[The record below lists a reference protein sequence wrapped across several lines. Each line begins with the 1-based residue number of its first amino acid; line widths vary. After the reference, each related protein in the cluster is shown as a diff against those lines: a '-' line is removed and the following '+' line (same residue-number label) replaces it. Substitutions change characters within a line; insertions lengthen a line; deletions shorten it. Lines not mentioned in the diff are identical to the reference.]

1 MSHNKTGVYL
11 TVNKLQLLLCYK
23 LLLPPTLGVVCVD
36 VDSKYLN
43 KFKVFRPAWALIYS
57 LQKTRNQV
65 LIFWTILLKYQ
76 ISILTSYKKVNRY
89 LR

>member
-1 MSHNKTGVYL
+1 MHG
-11 TVNKLQLLLCYK
+11 
-23 LLLPPTLGVVCVD
+23 D
-36 VDSKYLN
+36 H
-43 KFKVFRPAWALIYS
+43 VFRPAWD
-57 LQKTRNQV
+57 QV

>member
-1 MSHNKTGVYL
+1 MHG
-11 TVNKLQLLLCYK
+11 
-23 LLLPPTLGVVCVD
+23 D
-36 VDSKYLN
+36 H
-43 KFKVFRPAWALIYS
+43 VFRPAWALIYS
-57 LQKTRNQV
+57 LRKTRNQV